1 MSTQLDTVTTSGLHF
16 KKGGGFHKQ
25 PLPVPLEPG
34 AKDGVWHPETLTL
47 AYVTE
52 DEQDVI
58 TEHELVLT
66 QQQIDDAAAMVGAF
80 DLSAAQAAKRDEI
93 AEACE
98 AEYSADI
105 EVEGIPF
112 RTHLEARADVNDLIN
127 LLAPLEVYANYKC
140 ADGVFRDITRE
151 QFLAGYQAAM
161 ARKSAAFTKRKT
173 LTDAID
179 AASTQAELEAINW

>member
-1 MSTQLDTVTTSGLHF
+1 MSTKLDTVTTTGLHF
-16 KKGGGFHKQ
+16 KRGGGFHKQ
-25 PLPVPLEPG
+25 PLPAALEPG
-34 AKDGVWHPETLTL
+34 AKDGVWNPATLTL
-47 AYVTE
+47 SYVTE
-52 DEQDVI
+52 DEEGNVI
-58 TEHELVLT
+58 AHELVLT
-66 QQQIDDAAAMVGAF
+66 QQQIDDAAAQIGAF
-80 DLSAAQAAKRDEI
+80 NLAAAQAAKREEI

-105 EVEGIPF
+105 VVEGIPF
-112 RTHLEARADVNDLIN
+112 RTHLEARADVNDLLN

-179 AASTQAELEAINW
+179 AATTQAELEAINW